1 MTLVNLDN
9 NIITETIDA
18 NTTFTVPPGNLPAPT
33 SGPEQSDTSESFEA
47 FNKNL
52 GTNGFAFAEDV
63 GVIDLSDL
71 SLVLETNF
79 TQTAPDNTVLT
90 DSGFVV
96 NARDTGLNPATGST
110 EVQITFEFY
119 DLNQPNP
126 TKQSNTF
133 SDNPINA
140 SFDETPQVE
149 NLGYARPSQSSVI
162 LKRFGSDSTAN
173 ADQTRILIY
182 DFLSGDNAALE
193 RNFNTSGSATMRFAK
208 RESGWSYG
216 IDDGSSLSIIG
227 GTGFVDLGAGDSLDF
242 QKSQSSTGI
251 IGAYD
256 YGAIFTSASQLQ
268 TQDIS
273 PAGISGGDLITIWG
287 GSVTPRAGDY
297 VYVNVDGA
305 DVWIDGDDLI
315 NAAGNGY
322 EPQQIFS
329 TGTAVSAPG
338 IVGIYTFSDRSAK
351 RLSDSEL
358 DSGDV
363 SVYKLRINEAGGNSI
378 TINGAAVTGSNG
390 KFNRVETFVSAGDE
404 ITTGQSKTHVSL
416 IQVQ

>member
-18 NTTFTVPPGNLPAPT
+18 NTTFIVPEGGFFTPT
-33 SGPEQSDTSESFEA
+33 SGPTQSDTSESYEA

-79 TQTAPDNTVLT
+79 TQTPPDNTVLT
-90 DSGFVV
+90 DSGFIV
-96 NARDTGLNPATGST
+96 NARDTGLTGGST
-110 EVQITFEFY
+110 DVKITFEFY
-119 DLNQPNP
+119 DLNQTNP

-133 SDNPINA
+133 SNNPIDS

-162 LKRFGSDSTAN
+162 LQRFGTDSTAN
-173 ADQTRILIY
+173 ADQTRILMY

-193 RNFNTSGSATMRFAK
+193 PNYNKSGSAEMRFAK

-216 IDDGSSLSIIG
+216 IDDGSSLNIVG
-227 GTGFVDLGAGDSLDF
+227 GTGFIDLSAGDSLDF
-242 QKSQSSTGI
+242 QKSQNSTGT

-256 YGAIFTSASQLQ
+256 YGAIFTEGSQLQ

-273 PAGISGGDLITIWG
+273 PTGIAGNALIILWS
-287 GSVTPRAGDY
+287 GSVTPREGDY
-297 VYVNVDGA
+297 AYVNVDGT

-315 NAAGNGY
+315 DANGDGY
-322 EPQQIFS
+322 EAQRLFD
-329 TGTAVSAPG
+329 TGTAVSGPG
-338 IVGIYTFSDRSAK
+338 IDGIHTFSGRSAK
-351 RLSDSEL
+351 RVSE
-358 DSGDV
+358 SVINPGEV
-363 SVYKLRINEAGGNSI
+363 SVYKLRINEATSSSV
-378 TINGAAVTGSNG
+378 TINGAPVTGSSGN
-390 KFNRVETFVSAGDE
+390 FNRVETFVSAGDE
-404 ITTGQSKTHVSL
+404 IATGASKTHVSL
-416 IQVQ
+416 IDVQ